1 MLRFDFD
8 KKLFSMIIIMS
19 LIYFIPVLLSSH
31 YYVDDLGRS
40 IYGYSKWSENGR
52 PLADV
57 LFLALSF
64 GPQLPDISPLPQL
77 LALCV
82 LSFSVYLSAKA
93 FLTDYNRYVSSIIS
107 MVAISSPFLLEN
119 ISYKYDSF
127 PMSLSVLC
135 AVFPFIFKELSL
147 KKHFVYCCT
156 AVLLILC
163 IYQASINI
171 YIIFAILYVL
181 SLFRLG
187 EVRKGLLTIISSIS
201 GLSLSYLIYSVFI
214 SPNFLAGSYN
224 LRHSELATSGFSDA
238 LEVLSKNTTEF
249 GKLINLAVTT
259 PFIFL
264 SVVTLMLC
272 VISLTKIAIVKCN
285 STKLEKLLM
294 RLVVIISPFAVL
306 CMITGPMMLLR
317 DPVLSPRVL
326 MAFGTACFFF
336 AVLAAWAFSAA
347 KIYRK
352 FCGVLFTIYAIYFI
366 GFSYAYANSLNNQEK
381 YENAIIQLMMSDLN
395 GLDLNNY
402 DYVAFNG
409 GVLLSPEV
417 RMAAKKYPLITR
429 LIQPTINNQ
438 WIWGHT
444 QMMHFDFDKKFQ
456 SFDYH

>member
-1 MLRFDFD
+1 M
-8 KKLFSMIIIMS
+8 
-19 LIYFIPVLLSSH
+19 
-31 YYVDDLGRS
+31 
-40 IYGYSKWSENGR
+40 
-52 PLADV
+52 
-57 LFLALSF
+57 
-64 GPQLPDISPLPQL
+64 
-77 LALCV
+77 
-82 LSFSVYLSAKA
+82 
-93 FLTDYNRYVSSIIS
+93 
-107 MVAISSPFLLEN
+107 
-119 ISYKYDSF
+119 
-127 PMSLSVLC
+127 
-135 AVFPFIFKELSL
+135 
-147 KKHFVYCCT
+147 
-156 AVLLILC
+156 
-163 IYQASINI
+163 
-171 YIIFAILYVL
+171 
-181 SLFRLG
+181 G

-409 GVLLSPEV
+409 GCCCLQKSEWQRKNTLLLP
-417 RMAAKKYPLITR
+417 
-429 LIQPTINNQ
+429 
-438 WIWGHT
+438 G
-444 QMMHFDFDKKFQ
+444 
-456 SFDYH
+456 